1 MFAQDK
7 KLMICFS
14 SQRHT
19 QQNLTHSQD
28 PLLAWGAQNEK
39 SQLLNLREM
48 AAQGGNA
55 DRKPEQPKRYD
66 TPQRLDIVG
75 AQGGQKLESVS
86 VALHGW
92 PGGRRMRRASC

>member
-1 MFAQDK
+1 
-7 KLMICFS
+7 MICFS

-19 QQNLTHSQD
+19 QQKLTHSRD

-39 SQLLNLREM
+39 SQLLNVREM

-55 DRKPEQPKRYD
+55 DEKPEQPERYD
-66 TPQRLDIVG
+66 TLERLDIVG

-86 VALHGW
+86 VASRCW